1 MVNVYN
7 QYYKREF
14 PLKIV
19 LQKERK
25 LINDQGRRYQMD
37 ENINEDMLF
46 EQIYYVLMR
55 KIYSLLLML
64 IN

>member
-1 MVNVYN
+1 MSKMVNVYN

-19 LQKERK
+19 LRKGRK
-25 LINDQGRRYQMD
+25 LVNDQERRHQMD

-46 EQIYYVLMR
+46 EQIC
-55 KIYSLLLML
+55 
-64 IN
+64 